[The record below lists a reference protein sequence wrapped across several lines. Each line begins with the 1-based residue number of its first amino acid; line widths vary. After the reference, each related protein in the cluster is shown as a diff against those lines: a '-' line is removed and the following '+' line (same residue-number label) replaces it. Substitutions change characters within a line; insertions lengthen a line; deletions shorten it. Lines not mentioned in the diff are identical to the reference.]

1 MHQERNAKPYVAAAA
16 SALLI
21 GTVLL
26 FGAMLLR
33 DNPPDWEILIG
44 DATALASPER

>member
-1 MHQERNAKPYVAAAA
+1 MSHGRNAKPYVVAAA

-26 FGAMLLR
+26 FGAILVR
-33 DNPPDWEILIG
+33 NNPPDWEMLIG
-44 DATALASPER
+44 DATALAGPQR